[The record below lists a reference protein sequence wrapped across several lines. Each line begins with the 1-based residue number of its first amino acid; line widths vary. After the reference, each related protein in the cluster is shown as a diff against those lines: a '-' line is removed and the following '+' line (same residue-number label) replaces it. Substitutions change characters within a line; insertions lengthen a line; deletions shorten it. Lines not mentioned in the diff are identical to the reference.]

1 MLCTKHNDN
10 CNQRRIKWKNKLWI
24 WIFKRNSEI
33 SQEKDLSICCV
44 SVDETLHPNF
54 TVIKITQNE
63 MDAAAVIGMRAGQS
77 TVDAGKLGCSFKS
90 IVLMPQGCFKS

>member
-1 MLCTKHNDN
+1 MTTVISVK
-10 CNQRRIKWKNKLWI
+10 IKWKNKLWI

-63 MDAAAVIGMRAGQS
+63 MDAAAVIGVACRTEQITLANW
-77 TVDAGKLGCSFKS
+77 DAALN
-90 IVLMPQGCFKS
+90 LLY